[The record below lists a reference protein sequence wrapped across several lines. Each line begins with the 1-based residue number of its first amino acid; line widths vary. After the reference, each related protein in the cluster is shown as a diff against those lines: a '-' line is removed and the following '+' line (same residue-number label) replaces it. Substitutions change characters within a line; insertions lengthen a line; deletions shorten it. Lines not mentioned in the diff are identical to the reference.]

1 MFQVNTHIGD
11 TLIIDKGK
19 KTITI
24 DVETCIVISKFII
37 TTYRL
42 LYYTKASNVY
52 CFSKWTMKEIWHN
65 DKKF

>member
-42 LYYTKASNVY
+42 
-52 CFSKWTMKEIWHN
+52 
-65 DKKF
+65 